1 MYIVWPELT
10 LKNVKKKSSIQESLV
25 KIFRE
30 EDLIAESFECDAI
43 EKYRQRLNYNEL
55 KPLFSAVVRE
65 IVSSKQACAS
75 SIQKEAPASSIWKY
89 DIILQAPCG
98 SGKSCCFAVASQIL
112 GGITVRLI

>member
-1 MYIVWPELT
+1 M
-10 LKNVKKKSSIQESLV
+10 V

-55 KPLFSAVVRE
+55 KPIFSAVVRE

-75 SIQKEAPASSIWKY
+75 SIQKESSIWKY